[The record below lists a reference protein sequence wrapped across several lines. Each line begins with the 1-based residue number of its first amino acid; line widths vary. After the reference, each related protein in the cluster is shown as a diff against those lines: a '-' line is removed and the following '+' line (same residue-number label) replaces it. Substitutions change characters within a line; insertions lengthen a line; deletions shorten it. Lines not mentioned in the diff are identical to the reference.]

1 MYSRSSR
8 GMASHVLCA
17 CPRCVAGPLGGW
29 LNVRDKSYSCPSRQA
44 VLEKAYAEC
53 PRPGQEMV
61 T

>member
-1 MYSRSSR
+1 
-8 GMASHVLCA
+8 MASHVLCA